1 MRFSIW
7 KKAVMLGVAALG
19 SGGVLAS
26 GITERASVANPAR
39 DQAPSRAVAK
49 RSGAGRRTDAVQT
62 KADAA
67 VPAAHSIETVPAV
80 HVPAEGDVLPHPR
93 KQEET
98 APAGSSVL
106 PVALKVRG

>member
-7 KKAVMLGVAALG
+7 KKAVTLGVAALG

-26 GITERASVANPAR
+26 GIGERGPVASPRA
-39 DQAPSRAVAK
+39 QAPSRASVK
-49 RSGAGRRTDAVQT
+49 RIGTDAVQT

-67 VPAAHSIETVPAV
+67 APSAESAPALHAP
-80 HVPAEGDVLPHPR
+80 EGRALTLPR

-98 APAGSSVL
+98 APAGSSV

>member
-19 SGGVLAS
+19 SGSVLAS
-26 GITERASVANPAR
+26 GIVERAPVSSRA
-39 DQAPSRAVAK
+39 QAPSRASVK
-49 RSGAGRRTDAVQT
+49 RIGTDAVQT

-67 VPAAHSIETVPAV
+67 APSAESAPALHAP
-80 HVPAEGDVLPHPR
+80 EGRALTLPH

-98 APAGSSVL
+98 APAGSSV